1 MRRALITAMD
11 QARRMRVR
19 RMMRTTEEG
28 ALRSLLDTALTR
40 VGRIVCG
47 WRGHTSVLQFDQS
60 RVFLQCMSCGHQS
73 PGWQVDRVFPLVQVV
88 PVRRASGTM
97 SVARKVA

>member
-1 MRRALITAMD
+1 MATD
-11 QARRMRVR
+11 NSQRMTVGE
-19 RMMRTTEEG
+19 MLKSTEEG
-28 ALRSLLDTALTR
+28 ALRSLLGTALAR

-47 WRGHTSVLQFDQS
+47 WRGHDSVLQFEQS

-73 PGWQVDRVFPLVQVV
+73 PGWEIERAFPLVRVV

-97 SVARKVA
+97 TVARRVA